1 MSLLGLMV
9 LGAPAHHHLHRPP
22 PGRGRPHG
30 PHGPHGPHDP
40 HGPHGPP
47 GPHGPHGPGGGHRG
61 PGRRP
66 APRPPWAPHPG
77 GDCDCDY
84 DYDYDADYADYAAAD
99 YASPDDEP
107 GKPGVPPALARCG
120 AAARALES
128 GCEDAFV
135 RVARGARRGDIAPE
149 DAAAA
154 FESVARGCEAKLEA
168 LAAKCADAF
177 AVSFDAAETGLVANA
192 NDDDATKKACDAA
205 AAAMEMPCVDEP
217 AGAMQA
223 LEAGKMS
230 AETAARTLGESA
242 VSCADAAAAAETA
255 CAL

>member
-30 PHGPHGPHDP
+30 PHGPHGP
-40 HGPHGPP
+40 P

-66 APRPPWAPHPG
+66 APRPPWAPRPG
-77 GDCDCDY
+77 GDCDY
-84 DYDYDADYADYAAAD
+84 DNYDYDADYAATD
-99 YASPDDEP
+99 YASPEP
-107 GKPGVPPALARCG
+107 DYESGKPGVPPALAKCG
-120 AAARALES
+120 AAARALEM

-135 RVARGARRGDIAPE
+135 RVARGVRRGDIAPE
-149 DAAAA
+149 DAAAK

-168 LAAKCADAF
+168 LVAKCADAF
-177 AVSFDAAETGLVANA
+177 APPDDDDDDDDARSSS
-192 NDDDATKKACDAA
+192 DDATKKACDAA

-217 AGAMQA
+217 AGAMRA
-223 LEAGKMS
+223 LEAGAMS

>member
-1 MSLLGLMV
+1 MV

-30 PHGPHGPHDP
+30 PHGPHGPHARP
-40 HGPHGPP
+40 PGPH

-66 APRPPWAPHPG
+66 APRPPWAPRPRP
-77 GDCDCDY
+77 DC
-84 DYDYDADYADYAAAD
+84 DYDYDADYAATD
-99 YASPDDEP
+99 YASPDYES

-120 AAARALES
+120 VAARALEM

-135 RVARGARRGDIAPE
+135 RVARGVRRGDIAPE
-149 DAAAA
+149 DAAAE

-168 LAAKCADAF
+168 LVAKCADAF
-177 AVSFDAAETGLVANA
+177 APPDDDDDTRSSS
-192 NDDDATKKACDAA
+192 DDATKKTCDAA

-217 AGAMQA
+217 AGAA
-223 LEAGKMS
+223 DVEPLEAGEMS